1 MNFWW
6 NEKGKPTKKTKFY
19 LTRNAKRLV
28 APGGVLPF
36 LFFLLLLNGYVRF
49 RVYVFFV
56 TLHVSKHGIKVDIML
71 ILH

>member
-1 MNFWW
+1 
-6 NEKGKPTKKTKFY
+6 